1 MLEQQ
6 KMTGYDTIR
15 GEHSKRESDISLH
28 SSSVGL
34 LYCKN
39 FSMRKGSYVGNP
51 FLGYFLDEYNQQNK
65 LLARIIVNICWS
77 IVYCGGV
84 LSWRAG

>member
-15 GEHSKRESDISLH
+15 GEHSKRERVTYQLTPLH
-28 SSSVGL
+28 GSSVGL

-51 FLGYFLDEYNQQNK
+51 FLGYFLDGRDQQNE
-65 LLARIIVNICWS
+65 LL
-77 IVYCGGV
+77 G
-84 LSWRAG
+84 L